1 MFESVLTVPLH
12 FTIEFLGFLVTAGGA
27 LLVLSRP
34 DLVPGPASNR
44 VYVVLGLG
52 FLGAAQVAH
61 GAAFFPLD
69 GDPLLAAGRA
79 LGYALILIGVAGA
92 LRPGAAIVVA
102 GFELNEPLLLAPAA
116 VALLV
121 AAAAISMARR
131 EETRHY
137 GRLAGSMLLLATN
150 EVLTSMAPQGIF
162 GAGVVDRYALGAHL
176 AKFIGFILLASWMW
190 SAVKSSIRT
199 RFVASFGGLLVV
211 VILALSTTLTG
222 VISSSVQSEDLN
234 RIQAQAAN
242 GVRTIDIETARLKNT
257 VTNLAQKAPEI
268 MERMRDGTNP
278 RDLARGIRRSALVD
292 EDLANFGFIIVDP
305 VNEPQGVAGRGA
317 FVFSRNGEPRRTRLG
332 EEDVIRIMGTQ
343 VVKEV
348 RKGIAPV
355 SASAAEIPPRASAAE
370 IPPSKM
376 ALIGAARVMD
386 GDSTVGYVIIGRF
399 VDALF
404 MEALSVEPAKASLL
418 IDGETAVSTLPARHQ
433 ESLVIPAD
441 LRTRLRRG
449 GNARASAQQ
458 LLGQASYLNGFANID
473 GGPRRVGTLVIS
485 SPTNLVSDTRQGVTR
500 ILFVASML
508 VGAIALVL
516 AYLGGRRITRPIQR
530 LTATAGAVRE
540 GDLTA
545 QAEVAGTDEVGR
557 LGETF
562 NEMTASLF
570 KMTNDLRQAAREEHD
585 LRARI
590 ETIIASMADGLVAVD
605 KERNILAFNRE
616 AEHLTGMPA
625 EVAMGR
631 SIEDVLRARDSK
643 GEPVGLP
650 IAALAAGSVGD
661 IFLKRDKGDPLPVA
675 ITSAVLR
682 NDEGDV
688 AGAVAVIRDMS
699 REREVERM
707 KTEFLSNISHELRTP
722 LTPIKGYAEILQR
735 KEVPPEKVKQFVGG
749 ILESTARLER
759 IVELLVDF
767 SAMEAGRMS
776 PKTTPVDL
784 SAMLTTLIEGWK
796 LRAPK
801 HEFIADLPPEQIE
814 VVGDERLLKRSLE
827 EIVDNAVKFSPQG
840 GAVRLAAARRSN
852 GAEGQSSVEV
862 SVADQGIGISEEDL
876 PKIFFDF
883 QQLDGSETRTY
894 GGLGLGLAFVQRIIE
909 AHNGEIRA
917 ESAPDRG
924 TTFFVRLPLAEE
936 RKPETEAVAAEN

>member
-131 EETRHY
+131 EETGHY
-137 GRLAGSMLLLATN
+137 GRLAGAMLLLATD
-150 EVLTSMAPQGIF
+150 EVLTSMAPQEIF

-176 AKFIGFILLASWMW
+176 AKFLGFILLASWMW

-199 RFVASFGGLLVV
+199 RFVASFGALLVV

-222 VISSSVQSEDLN
+222 VISSSVQTEDLN

-242 GVRTIDIETARLKNT
+242 GVRTLDIETARLKNT

-268 MERMRDGTNP
+268 PTRMADGTNP

-305 VNEPQGVAGRGA
+305 VDAPQGVAGRGP
-317 FVFSRNGEPRRTRLG
+317 FVFSRNGESRRTRLG
-332 EEDVIRIMGTQ
+332 EEDVIKIMGTP

-348 RKGIAPV
+348 RKGTAPV
-355 SASAAEIPPRASAAE
+355 SASAAKIS
-370 IPPSKM
+370 STKM

-404 MEALSVEPAKASLL
+404 MEALSVPPTFASLL
-418 IDGETAVSTLPARHQ
+418 IDGEAAVSTLPAQHQ
-433 ESLVIPAD
+433 ESLVIPAE
-441 LRTRLRRG
+441 LRTRLRLG

-458 LLGQASYLNGFANID
+458 LLGQTSYLNGFANIE
-473 GGPRRVGTLVIS
+473 GGPRRFGTLVIS

-530 LTATAGAVRE
+530 LTATVGAVRE

-616 AEHLTGMPA
+616 AEHLTGMTA

-631 SIEDVLRARDSK
+631 PIEDVLRARDSK

-688 AGAVAVIRDMS
+688 TGAVAVIRDMS

-735 KEVPPEKVKQFVGG
+735 KEVPPEKVKQFVAG

-767 SAMEAGRMS
+767 SAMEAGRMA

-784 SAMLTTLIEGWK
+784 SIMLTALIERWK
-796 LRAPK
+796 VRAPK
-801 HEFIADLPPEQIE
+801 HEFVADLPAEQIE

-840 GAVRLAAARRSN
+840 GAVRLAAAMRTN
-852 GAEGQSSVEV
+852 GTDSQSSVEV

-876 PKIFFDF
+876 PKIFSDF

-936 RKPETEAVAAEN
+936 RKPDVEAVAAEN